1 MCGYLCFIVNLVVY
15 LSISFISLLFQGII
29 LKTSIPLLKESSM
42 ILMQTVPT
50 HIKIQEIQSRLVER
64 IPGVIS
70 VHEFH
75 IWQLAGNRIIG
86 WFVQIFSNNTFPSRY
101 LLVQSSSANTRT
113 MCEICSKLLIKTPEQ
128 RCWHIVL
135 VSLLWTLSRF
145 HTFVSL
151 ALRKFSKLNS
161 WSYSWL
167 FIRYHPFCTYEKFY
181 EKLTFTVWYALLRV
195 CVRG

>member
-1 MCGYLCFIVNLVVY
+1 M
-15 LSISFISLLFQGII
+15 SISFISVLFQGII

-86 WFVQIFSNNTFPSRY
+86 
-101 LLVQSSSANTRT
+101 
-113 MCEICSKLLIKTPEQ
+113 
-128 RCWHIVL
+128 
-135 VSLLWTLSRF
+135 
-145 HTFVSL
+145 
-151 ALRKFSKLNS
+151 
-161 WSYSWL
+161 
-167 FIRYHPFCTYEKFY
+167 
-181 EKLTFTVWYALLRV
+181 
-195 CVRG
+195 

>member
-86 WFVQIFSNNTFPSRY
+86 WSVQIFSNNTFLSRY

-128 RCWHIVL
+128 RC
-135 VSLLWTLSRF
+135 
-145 HTFVSL
+145 
-151 ALRKFSKLNS
+151 
-161 WSYSWL
+161 
-167 FIRYHPFCTYEKFY
+167 
-181 EKLTFTVWYALLRV
+181 
-195 CVRG
+195 